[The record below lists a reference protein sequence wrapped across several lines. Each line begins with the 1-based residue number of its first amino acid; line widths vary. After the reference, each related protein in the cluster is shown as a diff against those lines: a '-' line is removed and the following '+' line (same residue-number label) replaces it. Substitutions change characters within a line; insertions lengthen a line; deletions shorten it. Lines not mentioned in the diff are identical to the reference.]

1 MENLEYELY
10 LGQFMKQKTLI
21 SEEWNCRG
29 VGSKKQ
35 KWWYMV
41 LNVPHYTLFV
51 PKYETRTLLSEPENV
66 LSLSSMDNRHQKH
79 YKISGVNNVSNFR
92 TFYNPFRFCNS
103 FDMG

>member
-41 LNVPHYTLFV
+41 LNTLHFICS
-51 PKYETRTLLSEPENV
+51 KMR
-66 LSLSSMDNRHQKH
+66 
-79 YKISGVNNVSNFR
+79 
-92 TFYNPFRFCNS
+92 
-103 FDMG
+103 DMNLVV